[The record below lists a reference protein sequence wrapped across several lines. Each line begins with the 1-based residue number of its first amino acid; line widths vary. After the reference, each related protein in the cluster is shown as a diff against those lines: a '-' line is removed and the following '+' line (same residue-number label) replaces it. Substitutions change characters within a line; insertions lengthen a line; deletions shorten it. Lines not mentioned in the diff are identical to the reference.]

1 MNKVF
6 RPSVPVGSCT
16 TLSEKSVELGGTSR
30 MLHQHRQRGADGFP
44 KPVAHIGGV
53 LLFVDAELDAFYQS
67 VIWRQADRAINE
79 LTGEGV

>member
-1 MNKVF
+1 MRNIY

-16 TLSEKSVELGGTSR
+16 TLSEKSIELGGTAR
-30 MLHQHRQRGADGFP
+30 MLHMHRHRRTDGFP
-44 KPVAHIGGV
+44 KPVAHIGGA

-67 VIWRQADRAINE
+67 VMWRQADRAISE